1 MIYGERIYKQRYC
14 PFRISLVKQ
23 GIYACLKGRGD
34 CDSCEFQLET
44 EVRETWASIVKTN
57 NHESCNDLLAVA
69 HHKGRG

>member
-44 EVRETWASIVKTN
+44 EVRET
-57 NHESCNDLLAVA
+57 
-69 HHKGRG
+69 